1 MMPEFPVVFHID
13 EFNDGTVCQHF
24 IVPFQ
29 EVFMF
34 SDLNIIHLRPCFTAL
49 SWSEIDNSYRYNQLK
64 QLGHTS
70 IGFH

>member
-49 SWSEIDNSYRYNQLK
+49 SWSEIS
-64 QLGHTS
+64 
-70 IGFH
+70 